1 VAGDYHELLI
11 EIWGGVTMRQNHV
24 RIGLAFA
31 VLLLIHAGGSDVGTA
46 QEKQIAFE
54 VANCNILLSD
64 ERMLAVG
71 QTGNI
76 ARIHVREGDRV
87 QQGQL
92 LAELDVSVPQAALAV
107 AEKLAEN
114 DVDVRFAK
122 VAAKVAEAEYALAL
136 AANEQ
141 TPETFSEIE
150 LEKLKLEQERS
161 RLQIEVA
168 QQEYDANQLRRDEAR
183 ALVESYRLL
192 APAEGLISRVY
203 KRPGAAVQSGEQ
215 LLEFKGTKTLRIE
228 GDLPVRAL
236 GSVRTGAKVTVIP
249 EEGHPPIPAGM
260 SPHTGTLFFLDV
272 SVNSSSKEARFLVE
286 IENPKGLL
294 WAGFNATVLIETNS
308 QETDPATTT
317 GLK

>member
-1 VAGDYHELLI
+1 
-11 EIWGGVTMRQNHV
+11 MRQNHF

-31 VLLLIHAGGSDVGTA
+31 VLLLIHTGGSDVGSA
-46 QEKQIAFE
+46 QEKRTTFE
-54 VANCNILLSD
+54 VPNCNILLSD

-76 ARIHVREGDRV
+76 ARVHVREGDRV
-87 QQGQL
+87 KQGQL
-92 LAELDVSVPQAALAV
+92 LAELDASVPQAALAV
-107 AEKLAEN
+107 AAKLAEN

-122 VAAKVAEAEYALAL
+122 VAAKVAEAEYALAV

-203 KRPGAAVQSGEQ
+203 KQPGEAVQSGEL
-215 LLEFKGTKTLRIE
+215 LLEFKGTKTLKIE
-228 GDLPVRAL
+228 GELPVRAL
-236 GSVRTGAKVTVIP
+236 GSVRTGA
-249 EEGHPPIPAGM
+249 
-260 SPHTGTLFFLDV
+260 
-272 SVNSSSKEARFLVE
+272 
-286 IENPKGLL
+286 
-294 WAGFNATVLIETNS
+294 
-308 QETDPATTT
+308 
-317 GLK
+317 